1 MNEEVQAVEPIIRK
15 NETQTRHF
23 REYTATF
30 LTEFSVLISQILVFK
45 LAAHY
50 LGKDGF
56 SQYAVARRAV
66 STLVPLPLLGLQVGL
81 ARYISRSVARC
92 DSDAVHRY
100 YGAAL
105 RCVGLSLLLSLTIL
119 NLAHSYVGFVF
130 FGDRR
135 YSHLVL
141 PLTVMF
147 SGLVVHATA
156 YAYFRG
162 HLAMIRANLLQFVN
176 LGLVPLIC
184 FLALHNS
191 AQQILL
197 LLGTSWCVVAVAGLC
212 LTPVHCIFTA
222 SRIET
227 YELLRYGIQRMP
239 GDFILM
245 AFLALP
251 VIFVAHRNGVQQAG
265 FVAFGMSVLSM
276 IAALFTPIGLVLL
289 PKAGGLLA
297 KGENMQ
303 LRSHVVGVIKACSAV
318 SGIAT
323 ILLFVLAAQIVH
335 IYLGPG
341 FRPAAK
347 VLQLIILSA
356 VPYALFSVLRNL
368 IDAFHR
374 NAVTALITAA
384 GFVVFVVAS
393 GINLFHSADQVLVSL
408 LLGMCTLGVGAC
420 WESFRIIRRHA
431 LCRAVE
437 D

>member
-1 MNEEVQAVEPIIRK
+1 MKEEAQAAEPITK
-15 NETQTRHF
+15 KTQTRARHF
-23 REYTATF
+23 REYMPTF
-30 LTEFSVLISQILVFK
+30 LTEFSILLSQILVFR

-66 STLVPLPLLGLQVGL
+66 STLVPLPMLGLQVGL
-81 ARYISRSVARC
+81 TRYISRSAARC
-92 DSDAVHRY
+92 DSEAADRY

-105 RCVGLSLLLSLTIL
+105 RCVGLSLFLSLIIL
-119 NLAHSYVGFVF
+119 NLANGYVAFVF
-130 FGDRR
+130 FGDRE
-135 YSHLVL
+135 YSPLVL
-141 PLTVMF
+141 PITMML
-147 SGLVVHATA
+147 SGLVVHSTV

-184 FLALHNS
+184 FLLVHDS
-191 AQQILL
+191 AHRILL
-197 LLGTSWCVVAVAGLC
+197 LLGASWCLVALAGIC
-212 LTPVHCIFTA
+212 LTPAHRIFLST
-222 SRIET
+222 RT
-227 YELLRYGIQRMP
+227 DYFELLRYGIQRVP

-297 KGENMQ
+297 KGDNMQ
-303 LRSHVVGVIKACSAV
+303 LRSHIFGIIRACSAV

-323 ILLFVLAAQIVH
+323 VLLLVFAARIID

-341 FRPAAK
+341 FRQATT
-347 VLQLIILSA
+347 VLQLTILSA

-393 GINLFHSADQVLVSL
+393 SINLFHSTNQVLVSL
-408 LLGMCTLGVGAC
+408 LLGMCALGVGAC
-420 WESFRIIRRHA
+420 WESFRILRRHA
-431 LCRAVE
+431 LRPVLE